1 MKWIFSKRGMAI
13 SGVLVLLALFLIRPG
28 ANQLRNR
35 IVLSISRGVGRP
47 VEVSYVRIRVLPRP
61 GFDLENFVVLD
72 DPAFGSEPMLRA
84 SDVSASLR
92 LRSLLRG
99 RLEIAR
105 LSLTEP
111 SLNLVR
117 NSDGHWNLERLLER
131 TARIQV
137 APTSKSPAEARPGF
151 PYIEA
156 SRGRINFKFGAE
168 KKPYTLTDADF
179 ALWQDSENAWGVRLQ
194 ANPVRT
200 DFNLTDT
207 GTVRVNGL
215 WQRAPSLRETPL
227 QFTLVWDRAQLGQLS
242 QLVGGNDKGWRGS
255 LSVQATLSG
264 TPADLGIRADLAAGD
279 FHRYDVVGNGSM
291 RLAAQCTG
299 RYSSRDKML
308 SEVMCQAPG
317 PGGAIRLEGTM
328 GNPFALE
335 GYDVTLTMQG
345 MPVQR
350 LVNFAHHATHA
361 LPDDLSTTG
370 QVDAKLRLRR
380 SAGEAKAPDWSGGG
394 EISDA
399 HFASRQ
405 TDADFE
411 LHSVPFSFGAQ
422 AISKSKVRPLVRN
435 SGHIFSAPTRPYVS
449 IGPFRLSMGRPA
461 PVLVSGWMA
470 RSGYSFQLEGEG
482 QVSRLLQA
490 ARTIGIPALSAK
502 ADGTAKIDLQFAGD
516 WSGQTPVRA
525 TGEAQLR
532 SLRAQLREWNEPLQI
547 ASADLDLLPNEVDVK
562 NLAASA
568 AGTAWHGSLAIPR
581 PCGITGVCA
590 IRFDL
595 HADEIALGRVNQLL
609 NPSASKQ
616 PWYHF
621 LSVSGNSA
629 PPYLLIANASG
640 KLSANRVMI
649 HNLTATQFSAKVE
662 LESGHLRLSEMRAEV
677 LGGRH
682 TGEWQADFTS
692 KPPKYS
698 GNGSLERI
706 SLRQLST
713 AMHDG
718 WVTGSANAT
727 YRASA
732 TGLDATDLYSSA
744 AGTLQV
750 EAWEA
755 VLPHMTLSDG
765 DSALQVR
772 HLAAAV
778 AMQDERFAIRNG
790 QLDSPDG
797 TYQLSGT
804 ASFGRVLNLKL
815 TREGMPGFAITG
827 TLAEPHISQV
837 SPAETQAALKP

>member
-1 MKWIFSKRGMAI
+1 MKWIFSKRGLAI
-13 SGVLVLLALFLIRPG
+13 GGVIVLLALFLIRPG

-35 IVLSISRGVGRP
+35 IVLSISRGVGLP

-61 GFDLENFVVLD
+61 GFDLENFVVHD
-72 DPAFGSEPMLRA
+72 DPAFGAEPMLRA

-131 TARIQV
+131 SAQIQV
-137 APTSKSPAEARPGF
+137 APTSKSPSETRPGF
-151 PYIEA
+151 PYVEA

-194 ANPVRT
+194 AEPVRT

-207 GTVRVNGL
+207 GRVRVNGL
-215 WQRAPSLRETPL
+215 WQRAPSLRETPV

-242 QLVGGNDKGWRGS
+242 QLLGGNDKGWRGS
-255 LSVQATLSG
+255 LSLQATLSG
-264 TPADLGIRADLAAGD
+264 TPADLSIRTDLAVGD
-279 FHRYDVVGNGSM
+279 FHRYDIVGNGSM

-299 RYSSRDKML
+299 QYSSRDKML
-308 SEVMCQAPG
+308 AEIMCNAPG
-317 PGGAIRLEGTM
+317 SGEAITLEGTM
-328 GNPFALE
+328 GNPFALDD
-335 GYDVTLTMQG
+335 YDVTLTMQG

-361 LPDDLSTTG
+361 LPYDLTTTG

-380 SAGEAKAPDWSGGG
+380 SAGEAKTADWSGGG

-399 HFASRQ
+399 HFASPQ
-405 TDADFE
+405 SEADFE
-411 LHSVPFSFGAQ
+411 LHSVPFSFGSPAT
-422 AISKSKVRPLVRN
+422 SRSKVGPLPRS
-435 SGHIFSAPTRPYVS
+435 SGHIFSAPAGPYVL
-449 IGPFRLSMGRPA
+449 IGPFRLGMGRPA

-470 RSGYSFQLEGEG
+470 HSGYSFRLQGEG

-490 ARTIGIPALSAK
+490 ARTVGIPALSAK
-502 ADGTAKIDLQFAGD
+502 ADGVAKIDLQFAGD
-516 WSGQTPVRA
+516 WSGQNPVRA

-532 SLRAQLREWNEPLQI
+532 SIRAQLREWNEPLEI
-547 ASADLDLLPNEVDVK
+547 ASADMDLLPDKTDVK
-562 NLAASA
+562 NLAASV
-568 AGTAWHGSLAIPR
+568 AGAAWHGSLSIPR
-581 PCGITGVCA
+581 PCGMTSVCA
-590 IRFDL
+590 IHFDL

-609 NPSASKQ
+609 NPAASKQ

-621 LSVSGNSA
+621 LSASDST

-640 KLSANRVMI
+640 KLSANRVTI

-698 GNGSLERI
+698 GNGSLERV
-706 SLRQLST
+706 SLRQLAT

-718 WVTGSANAT
+718 WVTGSANVS

-732 TGLDATDLYSSA
+732 SGLDAADLYSSA

-755 VLPHMTLSDG
+755 ALPHMTLSDG

-772 HLAAAV
+772 HLAAAMT
-778 AMQDERFAIRNG
+778 MQDEKFAIRNG

-827 TLAEPHISQV
+827 TLAEPHVSQV
-837 SPAETQAALKP
+837 SSAETQAALKR

>member
-13 SGVLVLLALFLIRPG
+13 AGAIVLLALFLIRPG
-28 ANQLRNR
+28 ANRLRNR

-131 TARIQV
+131 SAQIQV
-137 APTSKSPAEARPGF
+137 APTSKGPTETRPGF

-194 ANPVRT
+194 ADPVRT

-215 WQRAPSLRETPL
+215 WQRAPSLRETPV

-255 LSVQATLSG
+255 LSLSATLSG
-264 TPADLGIRADLAAGD
+264 TPADLSVKADLGAGD
-279 FHRYDVVGNGSM
+279 FHRYDVLGNGGL
-291 RLAAQCTG
+291 RLAAECTG
-299 RYSSRDKML
+299 QYSSRDKML
-308 SEVMCQAPG
+308 TEVLCHVPG
-317 PGGAIRLEGTM
+317 AGEAITLEGTM

-335 GYDVTLTMQG
+335 DYDLTLTMQG

-350 LVNFAHHATHA
+350 LVNFAHHATHV
-361 LPDDLSTTG
+361 LPDDLTTTG
-370 QVDAKLRLRR
+370 QVDAKLRLRH

-411 LHSVPFSFGAQ
+411 LRSVPFSFGAP
-422 AISKSKVRPLVRN
+422 ATSRVRPRQGAL
-435 SGHIFSAPTRPYVS
+435 GHIFLAPAGPSLS
-449 IGPFRLSMGRPA
+449 IGPFRLAMGRPA
-461 PVLVSGWMA
+461 PVVVSGWIA
-470 RSGYSFQLEGEG
+470 RAGYHFELEGEG

-490 ARTIGIPALSAK
+490 ARTVGIPALSAK

-516 WSGQTPVRA
+516 WSGQTPLRA

-532 SLRAQLREWNEPLQI
+532 SIRAQLRQWNEPLQI
-547 ASADLDLLPNEVDVK
+547 ASADLDLLPNETDVK

-568 AGTAWHGSLAIPR
+568 AGTAWHGSLTIPR
-581 PCGITGVCA
+581 PCGTTGVCA
-590 IRFDL
+590 IHFDL
-595 HADEIALGRVNQLL
+595 HADEIAVGRLNQLL
-609 NPSASKQ
+609 NPYASKQ

-621 LSVSGNSA
+621 LSVSDSA
-629 PPYLLIANASG
+629 PPYLLIANATG
-640 KLSANRVMI
+640 RLSANRVMI

-662 LESGHLRLSEMRAEV
+662 LESGHLRLSEMRAEM

-692 KPPKYS
+692 KPPQYS
-698 GNGSLERI
+698 GSGSLDRV
-706 SLRQLST
+706 SLRQLAT

-727 YRASA
+727 YQASA
-732 TGLDATDLYSSA
+732 SGLEATDLYSSA

-750 EAWEA
+750 EAWEG
-755 VLPHMTLSDG
+755 VLPHVALPDS

-772 HLAAAV
+772 HFTAAMT
-778 AMQDERFAIRNG
+778 MQDDSFAIKNG
-790 QLDSPDG
+790 ELDSPDG

-804 ASFGRVLNLKL
+804 ASFSRALNLKL
-815 TREGMPGFAITG
+815 TREGTPGFAITG
-827 TLAEPHISQV
+827 TLSEPHISQV